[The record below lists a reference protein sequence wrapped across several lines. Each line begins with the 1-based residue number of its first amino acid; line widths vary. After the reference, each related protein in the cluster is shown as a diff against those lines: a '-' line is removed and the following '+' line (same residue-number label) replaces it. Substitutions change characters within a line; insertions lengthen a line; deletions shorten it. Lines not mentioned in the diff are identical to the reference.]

1 MRFIKNHV
9 GSLIAWI
16 LIVVISIFMLP
27 NVNQL
32 TREHSTISLPANVQS
47 EVASTIGNHWGH
59 HQNNTYQVVA
69 VFNNQARR
77 CNIQIGSKNVNQ
89 TIRYL
94 KRHKSELGIKSM
106 LTPYEN
112 SATKKNLISKDKTT
126 ELVQLNVS
134 KKKSVSNINKQLTKA
149 VKTDGIRTYITGA
162 DILQDDFSGAIQEGI
177 KKTEVISV
185 IFIFIVLVLVF
196 RSPIVPLISLLTVG
210 VSFITAFSIVTNL
223 VKNFNFPFSNFT
235 QVFMVIVLFG
245 IGTDYN
251 ILLYDRFKANLGNG
265 MDKFEAAKNAQWNA
279 GKTILMSGSSILI
292 GFSALGLAR
301 FSVYKSAAGVAV
313 GVAVLLIVL
322 LTLNMFFMTTMGKTM
337 FWPVKTFNGESESPF
352 WRFLSKHSLAHPIIA
367 LVLVLA
373 ALSPFYF
380 TYQNKLNYDDTAE
393 IADSTPS
400 KQGFLIVQKHFS
412 KGTAEPATLY
422 IKSNHTLD
430 NEKDLKLIDQLT
442 EQIKH
447 TKGVKT
453 VASVTQPSGS
463 KIKKLYVNS
472 QMKTVNNGVS
482 TARNG
487 LGKLSAGS
495 QQMTNGLNSAA
506 TGTNQLNS
514 GINSAAT
521 GANQL
526 TSGLAQL
533 SSGGNQ
539 MTSGLNQLSAGSQ
552 QLVNGMNQMSQQL
565 SSQLTGVNA
574 SQLQQLE
581 SGLPQ
586 INNGIQ
592 QLNSALQ
599 SAGTSIDTTG
609 IQSNLQNVASQA
621 QIIGSQLEQAG
632 NTLKSI
638 QGSAGS
644 SSSASLDSVMTQ
656 FKAAESQANL
666 NDQQKAVME
675 GAMQQILSGIQSQ
688 IVSQTNSQTSALA
701 SQLQSVAQNLQT
713 AGNADKSLAGS
724 LQNVAGSA
732 SSLQNLN
739 TQVATLKAQ
748 VAQLAQASNVALPGA
763 VSALQQ
769 LTSGLNQIQSA
780 LGQGTNALGQLNT
793 GINKL
798 AAASPQL
805 SNGINSAYS
814 GSQQLSAG
822 MGQLSAGSL
831 QLNTGINKLAQSSPQ
846 ITNGLNQLNSG
857 LGEGQSYLTGLQKSA
872 AAETFYI
879 PKSVLHSKTFKPAI
893 DNYMSSNRKIT
904 KITIVFDTNPSD
916 EKATKDA
923 ENISNMARKSLK
935 GTALSNATVA
945 MGGQSSRI
953 NDIKNTASGDFV
965 RTAAIMLIGIG
976 IALMLITHSL
986 LQPVYILGS
995 LLLAYISSLSIN
1007 HWLVGIFMHR
1017 SMLAWNTP
1025 FFSFIMLI
1033 ALGVDYSIF
1042 LMTRYREI
1050 DENKYLPGERIY
1062 YACAIIGTVVISA
1075 AIILSGTFA
1084 ALIPSGIPTL
1094 IEVAMTVIV
1103 GLIILV
1109 IILPIVMTSTIY
1121 LSYPIRNHLKDNQ
1134 NKRKD

>member
-69 VFNNQARR
+69 VFNNQDGAMSKSD
-77 CNIQIGSKNVNQ
+77 QKNVNQ

-565 SSQLTGVNA
+565 SSQLTGANA

-609 IQSNLQNVASQA
+609 IQSNLQNVASYA

-688 IVSQTNSQTSALA
+688 IASQTNSQTSALA

-1121 LSYPIRNHLKDNQ
+1121 LSYPIRNHVKDNQ

>member
-69 VFNNQARR
+69 VFNNQDGAMSKSD
-77 CNIQIGSKNVNQ
+77 QKNVNQ

-373 ALSPFYF
+373 VLSPFYF

-422 IKSNHTLD
+422 IKSSHTLD

-565 SSQLTGVNA
+565 SSQLTGANA

-688 IVSQTNSQTSALA
+688 IASQTNSQTSALA

-846 ITNGLNQLNSG
+846 ITNGLNHLNSG

-1121 LSYPIRNHLKDNQ
+1121 LSYPIRNHVKDNQ

>member
-47 EVASTIGNHWGH
+47 EVTSTIGNHWGH

-69 VFNNQARR
+69 VFNNQDGAMSKSD
-77 CNIQIGSKNVNQ
+77 QKNVNQ

-112 SATKKNLISKDKTT
+112 SATKKNLISKDETT

-565 SSQLTGVNA
+565 SSQLTGANA

-675 GAMQQILSGIQSQ
+675 GTMQQILSGIQSQ
-688 IVSQTNSQTSALA
+688 IASQTNSQTSALA

-724 LQNVAGSA
+724 LQNVAGSS

-748 VAQLAQASNVALPGA
+748 VAQLAQASNIALPGA

-1121 LSYPIRNHLKDNQ
+1121 LSYPIRNHVKDNQ

>member
-69 VFNNQARR
+69 VFNNQDGAMSKSD
-77 CNIQIGSKNVNQ
+77 QKNVNQ

-521 GANQL
+521 GANRL

-565 SSQLTGVNA
+565 SSQLTGANA

-688 IVSQTNSQTSALA
+688 IASQTNSQTSALA
-701 SQLQSVAQNLQT
+701 NQLQSVAQNLQK
-713 AGNADKSLAGS
+713 AGDADQQIRIN

-1121 LSYPIRNHLKDNQ
+1121 LSYPIRNHVKDNQ

>member
-69 VFNNQARR
+69 VFNNQDGAM
-77 CNIQIGSKNVNQ
+77 SKSDQKSVNQ

-126 ELVQLNVS
+126 ELVHLNVS

-185 IFIFIVLVLVF
+185 IFIFIVLILVF

-373 ALSPFYF
+373 VLSPFYF

-539 MTSGLNQLSAGSQ
+539 MTNGLNQLSAGSQ

-565 SSQLTGVNA
+565 SSQLTGANA

-644 SSSASLDSVMTQ
+644 SSSTSLDSVMTQ

-688 IVSQTNSQTSALA
+688 IASQTNSQTSELA

-879 PKSVLHSKTFKPAI
+879 PKSVLHSNTFKPAI

-1121 LSYPIRNHLKDNQ
+1121 LSYPIRNHVKDNQ

>member
-69 VFNNQARR
+69 VFNNQDGAMSKSD
-77 CNIQIGSKNVNQ
+77 QKNVNQ

-322 LTLNMFFMTTMGKTM
+322 LTLNMFFMTMMGKTM

-373 ALSPFYF
+373 VLSPFYF

-539 MTSGLNQLSAGSQ
+539 MTNGLNQLSAGSQ
-552 QLVNGMNQMSQQL
+552 QLVNGMNQMSRQL
-565 SSQLTGVNA
+565 SSQLTGANA

-688 IVSQTNSQTSALA
+688 IASQTNSQTSALA

-732 SSLQNLN
+732 SNLQNLN

-1121 LSYPIRNHLKDNQ
+1121 LSYPIRNHVKDNQ

>member
-69 VFNNQARR
+69 VFNNQDGAMSKSD
-77 CNIQIGSKNVNQ
+77 QKNVNQ

-94 KRHKSELGIKSM
+94 KRQKSELGIKSM

-463 KIKKLYVNS
+463 KIKKLYVTS

-565 SSQLTGVNA
+565 SSQLTGANA

-621 QIIGSQLEQAG
+621 QIIGDQLTQAG

-688 IVSQTNSQTSALA
+688 IASQTNSQTSALA
-701 SQLQSVAQNLQT
+701 GQLQSVAQNLQT

-732 SSLQNLN
+732 SSLQSLN

-857 LGEGQSYLTGLQKSA
+857 LREGQSYLTGLQKSA

-976 IALMLITHSL
+976 IALVLITHSL

-1109 IILPIVMTSTIY
+1109 IILPIIMTSTIY

>member
-69 VFNNQARR
+69 VFNNQDGAMSKSD
-77 CNIQIGSKNVNQ
+77 QKNVNQ

-565 SSQLTGVNA
+565 SSQLTGANA

-609 IQSNLQNVASQA
+609 IQSNLQNVANQA

-688 IVSQTNSQTSALA
+688 IASQTNSQTSALA
-701 SQLQSVAQNLQT
+701 GQLQSVAQNLQT

-976 IALMLITHSL
+976 IALVLITHSL

>member
-47 EVASTIGNHWGH
+47 EVASAIGNHWGH

-69 VFNNQARR
+69 VFNNQDGAMSKSD
-77 CNIQIGSKNVNQ
+77 QKNVNQ

-487 LGKLSAGS
+487 IGKLSAGS
-495 QQMTNGLNSAA
+495 QQMTNGLNSAV

-539 MTSGLNQLSAGSQ
+539 MTNGLNQLSAGSQ

-565 SSQLTGVNA
+565 SSQLTGANA

-675 GAMQQILSGIQSQ
+675 GAMQKILSGIQSQ
-688 IVSQTNSQTSALA
+688 IASQTNSQTSALA

-724 LQNVAGSA
+724 LQNVAGSS

-1050 DENKYLPGERIY
+1050 DENKHLPGERIY
-1062 YACAIIGTVVISA
+1062 YACAVIGTVVISA

-1121 LSYPIRNHLKDNQ
+1121 LSYPIRNHVKDNQ

>member
-69 VFNNQARR
+69 VFNNQDGA
-77 CNIQIGSKNVNQ
+77 ISKSDQKNVNQ

-539 MTSGLNQLSAGSQ
+539 MTSGLNQLSTGSQ

-565 SSQLTGVNA
+565 SSQLTGANA

-609 IQSNLQNVASQA
+609 IQSNLQNVANQA

-688 IVSQTNSQTSALA
+688 IASQTNSQTSALA
-701 SQLQSVAQNLQT
+701 GQLQSVAQNLQT

-976 IALMLITHSL
+976 IALVLITHSL

>member
-1 MRFIKNHV
+1 MRFIKKHV

-69 VFNNQARR
+69 VFNNQDGAMSKSD
-77 CNIQIGSKNVNQ
+77 QKNVNQ

-373 ALSPFYF
+373 VLSPFYF

-539 MTSGLNQLSAGSQ
+539 MTNGLNQLSAGSQ
-552 QLVNGMNQMSQQL
+552 QLVNGMNQMSRQL
-565 SSQLTGVNA
+565 SSQLTGANA

-688 IVSQTNSQTSALA
+688 IASQTNSQTSALA

-748 VAQLAQASNVALPGA
+748 VSQLAQASNVALPGA

-976 IALMLITHSL
+976 IALMLIMHSL

-1121 LSYPIRNHLKDNQ
+1121 LSYPIRNHVKDNQ

>member
-9 GSLIAWI
+9 ESLIAWI

-69 VFNNQARR
+69 VFNNQDGTMSKSD
-77 CNIQIGSKNVNQ
+77 QKNVNQ

-373 ALSPFYF
+373 VLSPFYF

-565 SSQLTGVNA
+565 SSQLTGANA

-688 IVSQTNSQTSALA
+688 IASQTNSQTSALA

-748 VAQLAQASNVALPGA
+748 VSQLAQASNVALPGA

-879 PKSVLHSKTFKPAI
+879 PKSVLHSNTFKPAI

-1121 LSYPIRNHLKDNQ
+1121 LSYPIRNHVKDNQ

>member
-69 VFNNQARR
+69 VFNNQDGAMSKSD
-77 CNIQIGSKNVNQ
+77 QKNVNQ

-565 SSQLTGVNA
+565 SSQLTGANA

-609 IQSNLQNVASQA
+609 IQSNLQNVANQA

-688 IVSQTNSQTSALA
+688 IASQTNSQTSALA

-748 VAQLAQASNVALPGA
+748 VSQLAQASNVALPGA

-822 MGQLSAGSL
+822 MGQLSTGSL

-1121 LSYPIRNHLKDNQ
+1121 LSYPIRNHVKDNQ

>member
-69 VFNNQARR
+69 VFNNQDGAMSKSD
-77 CNIQIGSKNVNQ
+77 QKNVNQ

-196 RSPIVPLISLLTVG
+196 QSPIVPLISLLTVG

-565 SSQLTGVNA
+565 SSQLTGANA

-688 IVSQTNSQTSALA
+688 IASQTNSQTSALA

-1121 LSYPIRNHLKDNQ
+1121 LSYPIRNHVKDNQ

>member
-69 VFNNQARR
+69 VFNNQDGAMSKSD
-77 CNIQIGSKNVNQ
+77 QKNVNQ

-565 SSQLTGVNA
+565 SSQLTGANA

-688 IVSQTNSQTSALA
+688 IASQTNSQTSALA

-748 VAQLAQASNVALPGA
+748 VSQLAQASNVALPGA

-822 MGQLSAGSL
+822 MGQLSTGSL

-1121 LSYPIRNHLKDNQ
+1121 LSYPIRNHVKDNQ

>member
-69 VFNNQARR
+69 VFNNQDGAM
-77 CNIQIGSKNVNQ
+77 SKSDQKSVNQ

-373 ALSPFYF
+373 VLSPFYF

-400 KQGFLIVQKHFS
+400 TQGFLIVQKHFS

-565 SSQLTGVNA
+565 SSQLTGANA

-688 IVSQTNSQTSALA
+688 IASQTNSQTSALA

-748 VAQLAQASNVALPGA
+748 VSQLAQASNVALPGA

-1121 LSYPIRNHLKDNQ
+1121 LSYPIRNHVKDNQ

>member
-69 VFNNQARR
+69 VFNNKNGAMSKSDQ
-77 CNIQIGSKNVNQ
+77 KNVNK

-126 ELVQLNVS
+126 ELVQMNVS
-134 KKKSVSNINKQLTKA
+134 KKETVSNINKKLTKA
-149 VKTDGIRTYITGA
+149 VKTNGIRTYITGA

-185 IFIFIVLVLVF
+185 IFIFIVLILVF

-301 FSVYKSAAGVAV
+301 FSVYKSASGVAI

-337 FWPVKTFNGESESPF
+337 FWPVKTFNGETESPF

-393 IADSTPS
+393 ISDSTPS
-400 KQGFLIVQKHFS
+400 KQGFLVVQKHFS

-463 KIKKLYVNS
+463 KIKKLYVTS

-487 LGKLSAGS
+487 ISKLSAGS

-539 MTSGLNQLSAGSQ
+539 MTNGLNQLSAGSQ

-565 SSQLTGVNA
+565 SSQLTGANA

-599 SAGTSIDTTG
+599 SQGTSIDTTG
-609 IQSNLQNVASQA
+609 IQNNLQNVASQA
-621 QIIGSQLEQAG
+621 QIIGDQLTQAG

-638 QGSAGS
+638 QGATSS
-644 SSSASLDSVMTQ
+644 SSSASLSSIMTQ

-675 GAMQQILSGIQSQ
+675 GAMQQILGGIQSQ
-688 IVSQTNSQTSALA
+688 IASQTNSQTSALS
-701 SQLQSVAQNLQT
+701 SQLQSVAQNLQA

-732 SSLQNLN
+732 SSLQNLS
-739 TQVATLKAQ
+739 TQVATLKVQ

-780 LGQGTNALGQLNT
+780 LGQGTSALGQLNT

-814 GSQQLSAG
+814 GSQQLSSG
-822 MGQLSAGSL
+822 MGQLSSGSL
-831 QLNTGINKLAQSSPQ
+831 RLNTGINKLAQSSPQ

-857 LGEGQSYLTGLQKSA
+857 LASGQSYLTGLQKSA

-935 GTALSNATVA
+935 GTALNNATVA

-976 IALMLITHSL
+976 IALILITHSL

-1121 LSYPIRNHLKDNQ
+1121 LSYPIRNHVKDNQ

>member
-69 VFNNQARR
+69 VFNNQDGAMSKSD
-77 CNIQIGSKNVNQ
+77 QKNVNQ

-94 KRHKSELGIKSM
+94 KSHKSELGIKSM

-373 ALSPFYF
+373 VLSPFYF

-565 SSQLTGVNA
+565 SSQLTGANA

-592 QLNSALQ
+592 QLNGALQ

-688 IVSQTNSQTSALA
+688 IASQTNSQTSALA

-1121 LSYPIRNHLKDNQ
+1121 LSYPIRNHVKDNQ

>member
-69 VFNNQARR
+69 VFNNQDGAM
-77 CNIQIGSKNVNQ
+77 SKSDQKSVNQ

-430 NEKDLKLIDQLT
+430 NERDLKLIDQLT

-565 SSQLTGVNA
+565 SSQLTGANA

-688 IVSQTNSQTSALA
+688 IASQTNSQTSALA

-748 VAQLAQASNVALPGA
+748 VSQLAQASNVALPGA

-976 IALMLITHSL
+976 IALVLITHSL

-1121 LSYPIRNHLKDNQ
+1121 LSYPIRNHVKDNQ

>member
-69 VFNNQARR
+69 VFNNQDGAM
-77 CNIQIGSKNVNQ
+77 SKSDQKSVNQ

-185 IFIFIVLVLVF
+185 IFIFIVLILVF

-565 SSQLTGVNA
+565 SSQLTGANA

-688 IVSQTNSQTSALA
+688 IASQTNSQTSALA

-1121 LSYPIRNHLKDNQ
+1121 LSYPIRNHVKDNQ

>member
-69 VFNNQARR
+69 VFNNQDGAM
-77 CNIQIGSKNVNQ
+77 SKSDQKSVNQ

-539 MTSGLNQLSAGSQ
+539 MTNGLNQLSAGSQ
-552 QLVNGMNQMSQQL
+552 QLVNGMNLMSQQL
-565 SSQLTGVNA
+565 SSQLTGANA

-688 IVSQTNSQTSALA
+688 IASQTNSQTSELA

-953 NDIKNTASGDFV
+953 NDIKNTASGDFA

-1121 LSYPIRNHLKDNQ
+1121 LSYPIRNHVKDNQ

>member
-69 VFNNQARR
+69 VFNNQDGAMSKSD
-77 CNIQIGSKNVNQ
+77 QKNVNQ

-373 ALSPFYF
+373 VLSPFYF

-565 SSQLTGVNA
+565 SSQLTGANA

-599 SAGTSIDTTG
+599 SAGTSSDTTG

-688 IVSQTNSQTSALA
+688 IASQTNSQTSALA

-1121 LSYPIRNHLKDNQ
+1121 LSYPIRNHVKDNQ

>member
-69 VFNNQARR
+69 IFNNQDGA
-77 CNIQIGSKNVNQ
+77 ISKSDQKNVNQ

-539 MTSGLNQLSAGSQ
+539 MTSGLNQLSTGSQ

-565 SSQLTGVNA
+565 SSQLTGANA

-609 IQSNLQNVASQA
+609 IQSNLQNVANQA

-688 IVSQTNSQTSALA
+688 IASQTNSQTSALA
-701 SQLQSVAQNLQT
+701 GQLQSVAQNLQT

-976 IALMLITHSL
+976 IALVLITHSL

>member
-16 LIVVISIFMLP
+16 LIVVISTFMLP

-69 VFNNQARR
+69 VFNNQDGAMSKSD
-77 CNIQIGSKNVNQ
+77 QKNVNQ

-373 ALSPFYF
+373 VLSPFYF

-565 SSQLTGVNA
+565 SSQLTGANA

-688 IVSQTNSQTSALA
+688 IASQTNSQTSALA

-1121 LSYPIRNHLKDNQ
+1121 LSYPIRNHVKDNQ

>member
-69 VFNNQARR
+69 VFNNQDGAMSKSD
-77 CNIQIGSKNVNQ
+77 QKNVNQ

-422 IKSNHTLD
+422 IKSSHTLD

-565 SSQLTGVNA
+565 SSQLTGANA

-688 IVSQTNSQTSALA
+688 IASQTNSQTSALA

-748 VAQLAQASNVALPGA
+748 VSQLAQASNVALPGA

-1121 LSYPIRNHLKDNQ
+1121 LSYPIRNHVKDNQ

>member
-69 VFNNQARR
+69 VFNNQDGAM
-77 CNIQIGSKNVNQ
+77 SKSDQKSVNQ

-185 IFIFIVLVLVF
+185 IFIFIVLILVF

-539 MTSGLNQLSAGSQ
+539 MTNGLNQLSAGSQ
-552 QLVNGMNQMSQQL
+552 QLVNGMNLMSQQL
-565 SSQLTGVNA
+565 SSQLTGANA

-675 GAMQQILSGIQSQ
+675 GAMQLSGIQSQ
-688 IVSQTNSQTSALA
+688 IASQTNSQTSELA

-879 PKSVLHSKTFKPAI
+879 PKSVLHSNTFKPAI

-953 NDIKNTASGDFV
+953 NDIKNTASGDFA

-1121 LSYPIRNHLKDNQ
+1121 LSYPIRNHVKDNQ

>member
-69 VFNNQARR
+69 VFNNQDGAM
-77 CNIQIGSKNVNQ
+77 SKSDQKSVNQ

-185 IFIFIVLVLVF
+185 IFIFIVLILVF

-539 MTSGLNQLSAGSQ
+539 MTNGLNQLSAGSQ
-552 QLVNGMNQMSQQL
+552 QLVNGMNLMSQQL
-565 SSQLTGVNA
+565 SSQLTGANA

-638 QGSAGS
+638 Q
-644 SSSASLDSVMTQ
+644 
-656 FKAAESQANL
+656 
-666 NDQQKAVME
+666 
-675 GAMQQILSGIQSQ
+675 SQ
-688 IVSQTNSQTSALA
+688 IASQTNSQTSELA

-879 PKSVLHSKTFKPAI
+879 PKSVLHSNTFKPAI

-953 NDIKNTASGDFV
+953 NDIKNTASGDFA

-1121 LSYPIRNHLKDNQ
+1121 LSYPIRNHVKDNQ

>member
-69 VFNNQARR
+69 VFNNQDGAM
-77 CNIQIGSKNVNQ
+77 SKSDQKSVNQ

-539 MTSGLNQLSAGSQ
+539 MTNGLNQLSAGSQ

-565 SSQLTGVNA
+565 SSQLTGANA

-688 IVSQTNSQTSALA
+688 IASQTNSQTSALA

-748 VAQLAQASNVALPGA
+748 VSQLAQASNVALPGA

-1121 LSYPIRNHLKDNQ
+1121 LSYPIRNHVKDNQ

>member
-69 VFNNQARR
+69 VFNNQDGAMSKSD
-77 CNIQIGSKNVNQ
+77 QKNVNQ

-337 FWPVKTFNGESESPF
+337 FWPVKTFTGETESPF

-472 QMKTVNNGVS
+472 QMKTVNNGVT

-539 MTSGLNQLSAGSQ
+539 MTNGLNQLSAGSQ

-565 SSQLTGVNA
+565 SSQLTGANA

-599 SAGTSIDTTG
+599 SAGTSIDTAG

-644 SSSASLDSVMTQ
+644 SNSASLDSVMTQ

-688 IVSQTNSQTSALA
+688 IASQTNSQTSALA

-713 AGNADKSLAGS
+713 AGNADKALAGS

-732 SSLQNLN
+732 SSLQSLN

-857 LGEGQSYLTGLQKSA
+857 LGQGQSYLTGLQKSA

-1121 LSYPIRNHLKDNQ
+1121 LSYPIRNHVKDNQ

>member
-69 VFNNQARR
+69 VFNNQDGAMSKSD
-77 CNIQIGSKNVNQ
+77 QKNVNQ

-223 VKNFNFPFSNFT
+223 VKKFNFPFSNFT

-373 ALSPFYF
+373 VLSPFYF

-422 IKSNHTLD
+422 IKSNHMLD

-565 SSQLTGVNA
+565 SSQLTGANA

-621 QIIGSQLEQAG
+621 QIIGDQLTQAG

-688 IVSQTNSQTSALA
+688 IASQTNSQTSALA

-1121 LSYPIRNHLKDNQ
+1121 LSYPIRNHVKDNQ

>member
-69 VFNNQARR
+69 VFNNQDGAMSKSD
-77 CNIQIGSKNVNQ
+77 QKNVNQ

-463 KIKKLYVNS
+463 KIKKLYVTS

-565 SSQLTGVNA
+565 SSQLTGANA

-621 QIIGSQLEQAG
+621 QIIGDQLTQAG

-688 IVSQTNSQTSALA
+688 IASQTNSQTSALA
-701 SQLQSVAQNLQT
+701 GQLQSVAQNLQT

-732 SSLQNLN
+732 SSLQSLN

-857 LGEGQSYLTGLQKSA
+857 LREGQSYLTGLQKSA

-965 RTAAIMLIGIG
+965 RTAAIMLIGSG
-976 IALMLITHSL
+976 IALVLITHSL

>member
-69 VFNNQARR
+69 VFNNQDGAM
-77 CNIQIGSKNVNQ
+77 SKSDQKSVNQ

-185 IFIFIVLVLVF
+185 IFIFIVLILVF

-251 ILLYDRFKANLGNG
+251 ILPYDRFKANLGNG

-539 MTSGLNQLSAGSQ
+539 MTNGLNQLSAGSQ
-552 QLVNGMNQMSQQL
+552 QLVNGMNLMSQQL
-565 SSQLTGVNA
+565 SSQLTGANA

-688 IVSQTNSQTSALA
+688 IASQTNSQTSELA

-822 MGQLSAGSL
+822 MGQLSAGGL

-879 PKSVLHSKTFKPAI
+879 PKSVLHSNTFKPAI

-1121 LSYPIRNHLKDNQ
+1121 LSYPIRNHVKDNQ

>member
-69 VFNNQARR
+69 VFNNQDGTMSKSD
-77 CNIQIGSKNVNQ
+77 QKNVNQ

-373 ALSPFYF
+373 VLSPFYF

-565 SSQLTGVNA
+565 SSQLTGANA

-688 IVSQTNSQTSALA
+688 IASQTNSQTSALA

-748 VAQLAQASNVALPGA
+748 VSQLAQASNVALPGA

-1121 LSYPIRNHLKDNQ
+1121 LSYPIRNHVKDNQ

>member
-69 VFNNQARR
+69 VFNNQDGAMSKSD
-77 CNIQIGSKNVNQ
+77 QKNVNQ

-235 QVFMVIVLFG
+235 QVFIVIVLFG

-565 SSQLTGVNA
+565 SSQLTGANA

-688 IVSQTNSQTSALA
+688 IASQTNSQTSALA

-724 LQNVAGSA
+724 LQNVVGSA

-1121 LSYPIRNHLKDNQ
+1121 LSYPIRNHVKDNQ

>member
-69 VFNNQARR
+69 VFNNQDGAMSKSD
-77 CNIQIGSKNVNQ
+77 QKNVNQ

-521 GANQL
+521 GANRL

-565 SSQLTGVNA
+565 SSQLTGANA

-688 IVSQTNSQTSALA
+688 IASQTNSQTSALA
-701 SQLQSVAQNLQT
+701 NQLQSVAQNLQK
-713 AGNADKSLAGS
+713 AGDADQQIRIN

-965 RTAAIMLIGIG
+965 RTAAIMLIGTG
-976 IALMLITHSL
+976 IALILITHSL

-1121 LSYPIRNHLKDNQ
+1121 LSYPIRNHVKDNQ

>member
-69 VFNNQARR
+69 VFNNQDGAM
-77 CNIQIGSKNVNQ
+77 SKSDQKSVNQ

-373 ALSPFYF
+373 VLSPFYF

-565 SSQLTGVNA
+565 SSQLTGANA

-688 IVSQTNSQTSALA
+688 IASQTNSQTSALA

-748 VAQLAQASNVALPGA
+748 VSQLAQASNVALPGA

-1121 LSYPIRNHLKDNQ
+1121 LSYPIRNHVKDNQ

>member
-69 VFNNQARR
+69 VFNNQDGAM
-77 CNIQIGSKNVNQ
+77 SKSDQKSVNQ

-185 IFIFIVLVLVF
+185 IFIFIVLILVF

-539 MTSGLNQLSAGSQ
+539 MTNGLNQLSAGSQ

-565 SSQLTGVNA
+565 SSQLTGANA

-688 IVSQTNSQTSALA
+688 IASQTNSQTSELA

-953 NDIKNTASGDFV
+953 NDIKNTASGDFA

-1062 YACAIIGTVVISA
+1062 YACAVIGTVVISA

-1121 LSYPIRNHLKDNQ
+1121 LSYPIRNHVKDNQ

>member
-69 VFNNQARR
+69 VFNNQDGAM
-77 CNIQIGSKNVNQ
+77 SKSDQKSVNQ

-223 VKNFNFPFSNFT
+223 VKNCNFPFSNFT

-373 ALSPFYF
+373 VLSPFYF

-539 MTSGLNQLSAGSQ
+539 MTNGLNQLSAGSQ

-565 SSQLTGVNA
+565 SSQLTGANA

-688 IVSQTNSQTSALA
+688 IASQTNSQTSALA

-1121 LSYPIRNHLKDNQ
+1121 LSYPIRNHVKDNQ

>member
-9 GSLIAWI
+9 RSLIAWI

-69 VFNNQARR
+69 VFNNQDGAMSKSD
-77 CNIQIGSKNVNQ
+77 QKNVNQ

-565 SSQLTGVNA
+565 SSQLTGANA

-688 IVSQTNSQTSALA
+688 IASQTNSQTSALA

-857 LGEGQSYLTGLQKSA
+857 LGEGQSYLMGLQKSA

-1121 LSYPIRNHLKDNQ
+1121 LSYPIRNHVKDNQ